1 MVELNPRPYKPN
13 LFVQVSVAVIS
24 GAAAMYCIQNLRL
37 APAPRAPE
45 ARESAAKAPPPSSE
59 PPPALPDSS
68 IAPARFKAAAPTA
81 RSMMVV
87 PEPGGAEEGILSVG
101 ADEPA
106 AERRGGDSRT
116 APKKKK
122 SPEAPVRKEI
132 PAVHLRRAS
141 FHSPYAGPAVGRGF
155 ESAPLAPHL
164 FPKKEEAAPAEEEQA
179 APPPVKT
186 PPRLIV
192 APRIL
197 SVKPIPQKDIFVP
210 SLLHPEIVPEKPF
223 WNDERK
229 YKALLSGLVALF
241 GVLYLL
247 SALGFFNAF
256 IAKPRDSD
264 S

>member
-1 MVELNPRPYKPN
+1 MVELNPKPYKPN

-24 GAAAMYCIQNLRL
+24 GAAAMYCIQNVRL
-37 APAPRAPE
+37 APAPSAPA
-45 ARESAAKAPPPSSE
+45 ARESAAKPPPLPGE

-68 IAPARFKAAAPTA
+68 IEPARFKIAAPTA
-81 RSMMVV
+81 RSMMIA
-87 PEPGGAEEGILSVG
+87 PEPGGAGEGIVSVG

-106 AERRGGDSRT
+106 AARSEGDLRP
-116 APKKKK
+116 AVKKKK
-122 SPEAPVRKEI
+122 PLAASTRKDI

-141 FHSPYAGPAVGRGF
+141 FHGPYAGPAVGHGF
-155 ESAPLAPHL
+155 ESSQLAPRL
-164 FPKKEEAAPAEEEQA
+164 FPKKETT
-179 APPPVKT
+179 APPEPEEVSPEPVKT
-186 PPRLIV
+186 PPRLLV

-210 SLLHPEIVPEKPF
+210 SLLHPEIVTERPF

-229 YKALLSGLVALF
+229 YKALLSGLVSLF

-256 IAKPRDSD
+256 IAKPRDSN